1 MKVQIK
7 SIFEQISEKVFT
19 MSNVNEAKNF
29 IIDFVETKQIN
40 EVDKKSILKA
50 VNDSKTL
57 TKLQTY
63 ICNSL
68 LKYEGMGMNQI
79 NKTAKE
85 AAANEAAAAE

>member
-7 SIFEQISEKVFT
+7 SVFEQISEQIFN
-19 MSNVNEAKNF
+19 MNDLAHAQNF
-29 IIDFVETKQIN
+29 IIDFVRSKDIN
-40 EVDKKSILKA
+40 DKDKNAIIIQTVQAKS
-50 VNDSKTL
+50 L
-57 TKLQTY
+57 TKLQSY

-85 AAANEAAAAE
+85 DIVETAS